1 MRRTPVR
8 WPSKII
14 KPRPV
19 KAGAFCFQTG
29 CVSGAYALV
38 PTGTGM
44 GRLFFWSR
52 SYGAG
57 EDFLELRRVNRL
69 GFDQARA

>member
-1 MRRTPVR
+1 
-8 WPSKII
+8 
-14 KPRPV
+14 
-19 KAGAFCFQTG
+19 
-29 CVSGAYALV
+29 VSAAYALV

-52 SYGAG
+52 SYGAV